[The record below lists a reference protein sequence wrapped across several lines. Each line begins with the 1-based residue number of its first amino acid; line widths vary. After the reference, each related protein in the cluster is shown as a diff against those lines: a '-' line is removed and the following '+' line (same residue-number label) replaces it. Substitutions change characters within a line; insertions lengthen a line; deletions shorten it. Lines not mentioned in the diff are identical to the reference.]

1 MSTTVDTTAATA
13 VPKERTPLRPARILL
28 HVFLGGAALAWLAP
42 LLWALYAAM
51 RPYGETSEKGY
62 VSWPDKL
69 SLDNFTNAFTQSD
82 MTHYFVNTL
91 IIAVPAVLLT
101 LFLSSM
107 VAFYVSRF
115 DFRVNIFLL
124 LVFTAGNLLP
134 QQVIITPL
142 YRLYLLID
150 IPGITMSGKLYDSAL
165 GLVLIHVA
173 FQSGF
178 CAFVLSNYM
187 RSLPHELT
195 EAALVDG
202 ASVWRL
208 YWQIVLPLCRPA
220 MAALATLLSIWI
232 YNDFFWALVLIS
244 TGENM
249 PITSALNNLSGQ
261 YFTDP
266 NLVAAGCPPHRDPH
280 TGRVLRAPAAVRQWS
295 DPGRQQGLTARPA
308 AHSVKEKLSCTT
320 PSPTWSPCPWT
331 PVRHGSTRRAGSP
344 GAPAAPTPSTRPRTV
359 RPTTTGRR
367 SAIARV
373 SPPPCG
379 TFQERACWPSTRAT
393 AHRSASGPPPTPY
406 VRSRP
411 SVWWYGTGS
420 PR

>member
-1 MSTTVDTTAATA
+1 MSGTTA
-13 VPKERTPLRPARILL
+13 PLKRRAPVRPARVLL
-28 HVFLGGAALAWLAP
+28 HVFLTGTALAWLAP
-42 LLWALYAAM
+42 LLWAVFSAL
-51 RPYGETSEKGY
+51 RPYAETSAKGY
-62 VSWPDKL
+62 VSWPDTL
-69 SLDNFTNAFTQSD
+69 NLDNFTHAFQQSD
-82 MTHYFVNTL
+82 MLHYFGNTL
-91 IIAVPAVLLT
+91 VIAVPAVLVT
-101 LFLSSM
+101 LFLSSC
-107 VAFYVSRF
+107 VAFYVARF
-115 DFRVNIFLL
+115 DFRLNLALL

-142 YRLYLLID
+142 YRLYLLTD
-150 IPGITMSGKLYDSAL
+150 LPGVTASGKLYDSAL

-208 YWQIVLPLCRPA
+208 YWQITLPLCKPA

-266 NLVAAGCPPHRDPH
+266 NLVAAGALLTAIP
-280 TGRVLRAPAAVRQWS
+280 TLAVYFVLQRQFVS
-295 DPGRQQGLTARPA
+295 GLT
-308 AHSVKEKLSCTT
+308 L
-320 PSPTWSPCPWT
+320 
-331 PVRHGSTRRAGSP
+331 GSAKG
-344 GAPAAPTPSTRPRTV
+344 
-359 RPTTTGRR
+359 
-367 SAIARV
+367 
-373 SPPPCG
+373 
-379 TFQERACWPSTRAT
+379 
-393 AHRSASGPPPTPY
+393 
-406 VRSRP
+406 
-411 SVWWYGTGS
+411 
-420 PR
+420 

>member
-1 MSTTVDTTAATA
+1 MSTVSALA
-13 VPKERTPLRPARILL
+13 KQRTPIRPARVLL
-28 HVFLGGAALAWLAP
+28 HTFLALTALAWLAP
-42 LLWALYAAM
+42 LLWAIFSAM
-51 RPYGETSEKGY
+51 RPYSETSDRGY
-62 VSWPDKL
+62 VSWPHTL
-69 SLDNFTNAFTQSD
+69 NFDNFKNAFTQSD
-82 MTHYFVNTL
+82 MTHYFTNTL

-107 VAFYVSRF
+107 VAFYVARF
-115 DFRVNIFLL
+115 DFRVNLFLL

-142 YRLYLLID
+142 YRMYLLTNL
-150 IPGITMSGKLYDSAL
+150 PGITASGKLYDSAL

-208 YWQIVLPLCRPA
+208 YWQITLPLCRPA

-266 NLVAAGCPPHRDPH
+266 NLVAAGSLLTAIP
-280 TGRVLRAPAAVRQWS
+280 TLVVYFALQKQFVS
-295 DPGRQQGLTARPA
+295 GLT
-308 AHSVKEKLSCTT
+308 L
-320 PSPTWSPCPWT
+320 
-331 PVRHGSTRRAGSP
+331 GSAKG
-344 GAPAAPTPSTRPRTV
+344 
-359 RPTTTGRR
+359 
-367 SAIARV
+367 
-373 SPPPCG
+373 
-379 TFQERACWPSTRAT
+379 
-393 AHRSASGPPPTPY
+393 
-406 VRSRP
+406 
-411 SVWWYGTGS
+411 
-420 PR
+420 

>member
-1 MSTTVDTTAATA
+1 MSTGTLT
-13 VPKERTPLRPARILL
+13 PRKRTPLRPARVLL
-28 HVFLGGAALAWLAP
+28 HVFLAGAALAWLAP
-42 LLWALYAAM
+42 LLWAVYSAL
-51 RPYGETSEKGY
+51 RPYAETSEKGY
-62 VSWPDKL
+62 VSWPDTL
-69 SLDNFTNAFTQSD
+69 NFDNFTNAFTQSD
-82 MTHYFVNTL
+82 MSHYFVNTM

-115 DFRVNIFLL
+115 DFRLNLALL

-150 IPGITMSGKLYDSAL
+150 LPGITMSGKLYDSAL

-187 RSLPHELT
+187 RTLPHELT

-202 ASVWRL
+202 ASVWRQ

-249 PITSALNNLSGQ
+249 PITSALNNLTGA

-266 NLVAAGCPPHRDPH
+266 NLVAAGALLTAIP
-280 TGRVLRAPAAVRQWS
+280 TLIVYFVLQRQFVS
-295 DPGRQQGLTARPA
+295 GLT
-308 AHSVKEKLSCTT
+308 L
-320 PSPTWSPCPWT
+320 
-331 PVRHGSTRRAGSP
+331 
-344 GAPAAPTPSTRPRTV
+344 GANK
-359 RPTTTGRR
+359 G
-367 SAIARV
+367 
-373 SPPPCG
+373 
-379 TFQERACWPSTRAT
+379 
-393 AHRSASGPPPTPY
+393 
-406 VRSRP
+406 
-411 SVWWYGTGS
+411 
-420 PR
+420 

>member
-1 MSTTVDTTAATA
+1 MSTGTVALKKRA
-13 VPKERTPLRPARILL
+13 PIRPARVLL
-28 HVFLGGAALAWLAP
+28 HLFLAGAALAWLAP
-42 LLWALYAAM
+42 LLWAVYSAM
-51 RPYGETSEKGY
+51 RPYAETSEKGY
-62 VSWPDKL
+62 VSWPDTL
-69 SLDNFTNAFTQSD
+69 NFDNFTNAFTQSD
-82 MTHYFVNTL
+82 MSHYFLNTM

-115 DFRVNIFLL
+115 DFRLNLALL

-150 IPGITMSGKLYDSAL
+150 LPGITMSGKLYDSAL

-187 RSLPHELT
+187 RTLPHELT

-202 ASVWRL
+202 ASVWRQ

-249 PITSALNNLSGQ
+249 PITSALNNLSGT

-266 NLVAAGCPPHRDPH
+266 NLVAAGALLTAIP
-280 TGRVLRAPAAVRQWS
+280 TLIVYFVLQRQFVS
-295 DPGRQQGLTARPA
+295 GLT
-308 AHSVKEKLSCTT
+308 L
-320 PSPTWSPCPWT
+320 
-331 PVRHGSTRRAGSP
+331 
-344 GAPAAPTPSTRPRTV
+344 GANK
-359 RPTTTGRR
+359 G
-367 SAIARV
+367 
-373 SPPPCG
+373 
-379 TFQERACWPSTRAT
+379 
-393 AHRSASGPPPTPY
+393 
-406 VRSRP
+406 
-411 SVWWYGTGS
+411 
-420 PR
+420 

>member
-1 MSTTVDTTAATA
+1 MSAPTA
-13 VPKERTPLRPARILL
+13 VLPRTGPRIRPARLVL
-28 HVFLGGAALAWLAP
+28 HLFLAGTALAWLAP
-42 LLWALYAAM
+42 LLWALYAAL
-51 RPYGETSEKGY
+51 RPYSETSAKGY
-62 VSWPDKL
+62 VSLPDKL
-69 SLDNFTNAFTQSD
+69 SLDNFTNAFTQSG
-82 MTHYFVNTL
+82 MTHYFMNTL
-91 IIAVPAVLLT
+91 VIAVPAVLLT
-101 LFLSSM
+101 LFLSSC

-115 DFRVNIFLL
+115 DFRINLSLL

-142 YRLYLLID
+142 YRLYLLVD
-150 IPGITMSGKLYDSAL
+150 LPGITASGKLYDSAL

-232 YNDFFWALVLIS
+232 YNDFFWAVVLIS

-249 PITSALNNLSGQ
+249 PITSALKNLSGQ

-266 NLVAAGCPPHRDPH
+266 NLVAAGALLTAIP
-280 TGRVLRAPAAVRQWS
+280 TLIVYFALQRQFVS
-295 DPGRQQGLTARPA
+295 GLT
-308 AHSVKEKLSCTT
+308 L
-320 PSPTWSPCPWT
+320 
-331 PVRHGSTRRAGSP
+331 
-344 GAPAAPTPSTRPRTV
+344 GANK
-359 RPTTTGRR
+359 G
-367 SAIARV
+367 
-373 SPPPCG
+373 
-379 TFQERACWPSTRAT
+379 
-393 AHRSASGPPPTPY
+393 
-406 VRSRP
+406 
-411 SVWWYGTGS
+411 
-420 PR
+420 

>member
-1 MSTTVDTTAATA
+1 MSTGTLALGKKR
-13 VPKERTPLRPARILL
+13 VPVRPARILL
-28 HVFLGGAALAWLAP
+28 HVFLAGAALAWLAP
-42 LLWALYAAM
+42 LAWAIYAAL
-51 RPYGETSEKGY
+51 RPYSETSEKGY
-62 VSWPDKL
+62 VSWPDTL
-69 SLDNFTNAFTQSD
+69 SFDNFTNAYQQSD
-82 MTHYFVNTL
+82 MSHYFVNTM
-91 IIAVPAVLLT
+91 IIAVPAVLVT

-115 DFRVNIFLL
+115 DFRINLALL

-150 IPGITMSGKLYDSAL
+150 LPGITMSGKLYDSAL

-202 ASVWRL
+202 ASVWRQ

-249 PITSALNNLSGQ
+249 PITSALNNLSGA

-266 NLVAAGCPPHRDPH
+266 NLVAAGALLTAIP
-280 TGRVLRAPAAVRQWS
+280 TLIVYFVLQRQFVS
-295 DPGRQQGLTARPA
+295 GLT
-308 AHSVKEKLSCTT
+308 L
-320 PSPTWSPCPWT
+320 
-331 PVRHGSTRRAGSP
+331 
-344 GAPAAPTPSTRPRTV
+344 GANK
-359 RPTTTGRR
+359 G
-367 SAIARV
+367 
-373 SPPPCG
+373 
-379 TFQERACWPSTRAT
+379 
-393 AHRSASGPPPTPY
+393 
-406 VRSRP
+406 
-411 SVWWYGTGS
+411 
-420 PR
+420 